1 LSDDKAP
8 LRAHQG
14 AMDILLAYGAGLL
27 TLINPCV
34 LPILPIVLAGA
45 LQASRL
51 GPLAL
56 AAGMG
61 LAFVTLGFGVIA
73 AGHLV
78 GLTEARLAQAGA
90 VVMMV
95 FGLILLVPQAN
106 ARFALATA
114 GVAGRA
120 DTGLRNSTLAG
131 WQGQFLGGMLL
142 GAVWS
147 PCVGPTLGGAISLA
161 SQGQDLLQAFAIT
174 LGFALGIGTVIIAL
188 GYGARGLMRRHMG
201 ALQRLA
207 AASRPILGAVFLFV
221 GLAIVM
227 RWHHMAEAW
236 LLDRMPVWLQD
247 LSVAL

>member
-1 LSDDKAP
+1 
-8 LRAHQG
+8 
-14 AMDILLAYGAGLL
+14 MEIILAYGAGLL

-45 LQASRL
+45 LQASRW

-61 LAFVTLGFGVIA
+61 LAFVTLGFAVIA

-78 GLTEARLAQAGA
+78 GLTEDRLAQAGA

-95 FGLILLVPQAN
+95 FGLILLVPQASSG
-106 ARFALATA
+106 FAFATA
-114 GVAGRA
+114 GFAGRA
-120 DTGLRNSTLAG
+120 DAGLRRSTLDG
-131 WQGQFLGGMLL
+131 WQGQFLGGLML

-161 SQGQDLLQAFAIT
+161 SQGQDLFRAFSIM
-174 LGFALGIGTVIIAL
+174 LGFALGIGTVIVAL
-188 GYGARGLMRRHMG
+188 GYGA
-201 ALQRLA
+201 LQRFA
-207 AASRPILGAVFLFV
+207 SASRPILGGVFLFV
-221 GLAIVM
+221 GLAILM

>member
-1 LSDDKAP
+1 MELLLS
-8 LRAHQG
+8 
-14 AMDILLAYGAGLL
+14 YGAGLL

-34 LPILPIVLAGA
+34 LPVLPIVLAGA
-45 LQASRL
+45 LQASRW

-78 GLTEARLAQAGA
+78 GLTEETVARAGA
-90 VVMMV
+90 VMMIV
-95 FGLILLVPQAN
+95 FGLVMLIPQAS
-106 ARFALATA
+106 ARFATATA
-114 GVAGRA
+114 GVSARA
-120 DTGLRNSTLAG
+120 DEGMHALGRDG
-131 WQGQFLGGMLL
+131 WHSQFLGGLLL

-161 SQGQDLLQAFAIT
+161 SQGDDLLRAFGIMVF
-174 LGFALGIGTVIIAL
+174 FALGIGTIIVGL
-188 GYGARGLMRRHMG
+188 GYGARSM
-201 ALQRLA
+201 LQRRA
-207 AASRPILGAVFLFV
+207 AALRRFASSSRPILGGVFVFV
-221 GLAIVM
+221 GMAILL

-236 LLDRMPVWLQD
+236 LLDRMPIWLQD

>member
-1 LSDDKAP
+1 
-8 LRAHQG
+8 
-14 AMDILLAYGAGLL
+14 MDLILAYGAGLL

-45 LQASRL
+45 LQASRW

-56 AAGMG
+56 AGGMG
-61 LAFVTLGFGVIA
+61 LAFITLGFGVIA

-78 GLTEARLAQAGA
+78 GLTEDTVARAGA
-90 VVMMV
+90 VLMLG
-95 FGLILLVPQAN
+95 FGLVLLIPQAQ

-114 GVAGRA
+114 GVASRA
-120 DTGLRNSTLAG
+120 DTGMGGLSRDG
-131 WQGQFLGGMLL
+131 WQGQFLGGLLL

-161 SQGQDLLQAFAIT
+161 SQGEDLMRAFAIMV
-174 LGFALGIGTVIIAL
+174 GFALGIGTVIVAL
-188 GYGARGLMRRHMG
+188 GYGARRLMQRHMG
-201 ALQRLA
+201 ALRRVA
-207 AASRPILGAVFLFV
+207 TASRPILGAVFVFV
-221 GLAIVM
+221 GAAILL

-236 LLDRMPVWLQD
+236 LLDRMPVWLLD